1 MCVHLAGSAGTQA
14 PLRGLTE
21 HENWCAWPFAG
32 GVQVILVAPFNV
44 MSAFCRSS
52 PLPFP

>member
-1 MCVHLAGSAGTQA
+1 MCVHLAGSAGIKA
-14 PLRGLTE
+14 PLQGFRE
-21 HENWCAWPFAG
+21 HGNCCAWPFA
-32 GVQVILVAPFNV
+32 VQVTSVAPFNV